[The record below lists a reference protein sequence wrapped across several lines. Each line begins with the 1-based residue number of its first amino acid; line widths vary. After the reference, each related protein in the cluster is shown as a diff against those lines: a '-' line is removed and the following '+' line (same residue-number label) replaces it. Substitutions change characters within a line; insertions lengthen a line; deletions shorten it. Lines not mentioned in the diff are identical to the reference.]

1 MRKSTLK
8 EISKYVLPPILIDA
22 QRWVLKRY
30 LPPAASPAPIRFRY
44 GEFDLECDSS
54 HHLPQILDAV
64 PNFGRN
70 LADTVNA
77 LGLKEPHIVDVG
89 ANIGDTAILLA
100 RFAPG
105 AKVLCIEGD
114 SRFMPYLK
122 SNTVQISGV
131 TVAEAILSDR
141 SAQIQGSF
149 VTDKGTAHLLM
160 GQGGT
165 WLNVQTLDDLLGSYS
180 EFSSPD
186 LIKIDT
192 DGFEPAILRGARN
205 ILASS
210 KPVLF
215 YEWHP
220 DYYKAAGE
228 ETIGHA
234 DFLINLGYEGFTI
247 FSNRGELLLHTLR
260 PGHETLE
267 SLAHFSYSR
276 RAVDNFHFDIAAF
289 PTEQLSAWE
298 RLWSHY
304 SKGEST
310 KPTPNKCTSS
320 LVPAPLIDYL
330 TPFAV
335 LITAAQSI

>member
-1 MRKSTLK
+1 MKKSKLK

-22 QRWVLKRY
+22 QRWVLKRW
-30 LPPAASPAPIRFRY
+30 LPPAESPERIRFLY
-44 GEFDLECDSS
+44 GDFNLECDSS

-70 LADTVNA
+70 LADVVNS
-77 LGLKEPHIVDVG
+77 LGVKEPHVVDVG

-114 SRFMPYLK
+114 SRFIPYLK
-122 SNTVQISGV
+122 SNTAQISGV
-131 TVAEAILSDR
+131 TVVEAILSDR

-149 VTDKGTAHLLM
+149 VTDKGTAHVVI
-160 GQGGT
+160 GSGGT
-165 WLNVQTLDDLLGSYS
+165 WLNVQSLDDLLGAYR
-180 EFSSPD
+180 EFASPAV
-186 LIKIDT
+186 IKIDT

-205 ILASS
+205 VLATS

-220 DYYKAAGE
+220 DCYRAAGE
-228 ETIGHA
+228 DTIGHA
-234 DFLINLGYEGFTI
+234 NFLMNLGYEGFTI

-260 PGHETLE
+260 PGRDTLE
-267 SLAHFSYSR
+267 SLAQFSHAR
-276 RAVDNFHFDIAAF
+276 RPVDNFHFDIAAF
-289 PTEQLSAWE
+289 PTKQLSAWE
-298 RLWSHY
+298 NLWCHY
-304 SKGEST
+304 AKRKST
-310 KPTPNKCTSS
+310 KPTATKCAGS
-320 LVPAPLIDYL
+320 LIPVQLVDHL

-335 LITAAQSI
+335 LTIAAQYI